1 MAQWETG
8 IDRLKAAYGAWSRTK
23 GESADTWIN
32 LLADQVDFRSLAN
45 GRLGIPWTK
54 TRTSPAEVREYLR
67 GLMTTFQMDHYTVD
81 RYICQDDTIVVI
93 CSTAWRNRATGKRFD
108 TPKVDVWRFKDG
120 KAVSFFEYYDTAGVG
135 EAAAP

>member
-45 GRLGIPWTK
+45 GRLGIPWAK
-54 TRTSPAEVREYLR
+54 TRTSPAEVREYLH